1 MKKKNQNVWFQK
13 VSTPPPPMEGHARS
27 LEIPKGMGVLKSK
40 CLEENFKV

>member
-1 MKKKNQNVWFQK
+1 MKKKSECV
-13 VSTPPPPMEGHARS
+13 VPESIHPPPPMEGHARS